1 VFEMG
6 MNRSGEMG
14 ELAAVYE
21 PDIALITNVGTAHI
35 GIIGSRD
42 KIAQEKKNVFSRF
55 DGSQC
60 GLVWEDDAYN
70 AFLKREVRGEVADFG
85 PRSTRGFRGAEDR
98 GLDGYAVDWEGLR
111 FDFPLPGRHALLDAI
126 AAMAVAERVGTSPR
140 DVADGLSGAKPLFG
154 RGEIVRGKVTLVRD
168 CYNANPDSVL
178 AAMGFCDGLSWKGR
192 RAYVLGSMLELGTD
206 SEGAHRAMG
215 EAAGRSRAQALFFFG
230 EETRPAFE
238 AARSS
243 GFKGM
248 VVHET
253 DFDRLRAILR
263 SWAREG
269 DLVLLKG
276 SRGMALERLS
286 DSLVPAGEAGPAA
299 AASSGGA
306 GCS

>member
-1 VFEMG
+1 
-6 MNRSGEMG
+6 
-14 ELAAVYE
+14 
-21 PDIALITNVGTAHI
+21 
-35 GIIGSRD
+35 
-42 KIAQEKKNVFSRF
+42 
-55 DGSQC
+55 
-60 GLVWEDDAYN
+60 
-70 AFLKREVRGEVADFG
+70 
-85 PRSTRGFRGAEDR
+85 
-98 GLDGYAVDWEGLR
+98 R

-140 DVADGLSGAKPLFG
+140 DVADGLSEAKPLFG

-192 RAYVLGSMLELGTD
+192 RAYVLGSMLELGNE
-206 SEGAHRAMG
+206 SESAHRAMG
-215 EAAGRSRAQALFFFG
+215 EAAGRSRALALFFFG
-230 EETRPAFE
+230 DETRPAFE
-238 AARSS
+238 SARSS

-253 DFDRLRAILR
+253 DFDRLRAILS

-276 SRGMALERLS
+276 SRGMELERLS
-286 DSLVPAGEAGPAA
+286 DSLASAAETAIGVP
-299 AASSGGA
+299 SSGGA